1 MTEATLE
8 RPATNS
14 NRRSKQDKTQVLLD
28 EATTQLNALG
38 DLFGVVELET
48 DGTVIS
54 ANEEFLDIVGYTRS
68 DLKGQNHRTLLAPDF
83 ANSNEYRDLWDK
95 LSRGQSVQGEFPY
108 VSKDGSK
115 VWVNARYCSLVSE
128 KDGVQRIVSYAS
140 DITKEVEAR
149 EDAAQKYAIVEN
161 APINIMLADNDGTI
175 VYMNPASRTTLKSI
189 EHILPIKVDEIVGS
203 SFDVFH
209 KNPSHQRRLLGDPKN
224 LPHSAEFPLADEVLA
239 LNASAIYDLEGNYAG
254 PMVSWEIITEKRR
267 AEARELESQ
276 ERERTRQE
284 ELRQKVDELLTVVN
298 AAAAGDLTQ
307 EVSFTGEDAVG
318 ELAQGLSKMIIDL
331 REVISQVV
339 DGAEQFGEGSRV
351 VSESAQTLAN
361 GAQTQAASVEEM
373 SASIEELTRSIEAVK
388 DNAGEANKVANET
401 SGLAVEGGSAVKM
414 SIEAMERIKASSSQ
428 ISEIIQVIS
437 EIASQTNLLAL
448 NAAIEA
454 ARAGEH
460 GMGFAVVADEV
471 RKLAERSSEAAKE
484 ISNLIKE
491 STLRVE
497 EGAQLSEQT
506 GESLTKIIEGVEST
520 AKRIGEIAEATVEQ
534 SQNANEVT
542 SAIQQVSQVT
552 EQSAAGSEQMAS
564 SSEELGAQAA
574 ALRELVARFT
584 L

>member
-8 RPATNS
+8 RPTSNS
-14 NRRSKQDKTQVLLD
+14 RRNKQDKIQNLLED
-28 EATTQLNALG
+28 STTQLDAIG
-38 DLFGVVELET
+38 ELFAVVEFEP
-48 DGTVIS
+48 DGTILS
-54 ANEEFLDIVGYTRS
+54 ANRKFINTFGYSEEE
-68 DLKGQNHRTLLAPDF
+68 LKGQQHRLFLGKEYA
-83 ANSNEYRDLWDK
+83 SSSEYRDFWSK
-95 LSRGQSVQGEFPY
+95 LNSGQTVQGEFRY
-108 VSKDGSK
+108 LCKDGSQK
-115 VWVNARYCSLVSE
+115 WIHARYCVLTNE
-128 KDGVQRIVSYAS
+128 RDGVYKIVNYAS
-140 DITKEVEAR
+140 DITQVVEAR
-149 EDAAQKYAIVEN
+149 EDAAQKSAIVEN
-161 APINIMLADNDGTI
+161 APINIMLADNEGTI
-175 VYMNPASRTTLKSI
+175 VYMNPASRKTLKSI
-189 EHILPIKVDEIVGS
+189 EHILPIKVDDVVGS
-203 SFDVFH
+203 SYDIFH

-224 LPHSAEFPLADEVLA
+224 LPHAAEFPLADEVLS
-239 LNASAIYDLEGNYAG
+239 LNVSGIYDLDGNFAG

-276 ERERTRQE
+276 ERERNQQE

-298 AAAAGDLTQ
+298 AAASGDLTQ
-307 EVSFTGEDAVG
+307 EVSFSGEDAVG
-318 ELAQGLSKMIIDL
+318 ELAQGLSKMIFDL
-331 REVISQVV
+331 KEVIAQVV

-373 SASIEELTRSIEAVK
+373 SASIEELTRSIDAVK

-542 SAIQQVSQVT
+542 NAIQQVSEVT

-574 ALRELVARFT
+574 ALRELVTRFT